1 MKEERYP
8 YTLNIKGH
16 LMELDVPKVMG
27 ILNVTPDSFYS
38 ESRTFAETDI
48 RKRIELMVNEGVD
61 IIDVGGCSTR
71 PGYKEPSEDE
81 EWERVNMG
89 CRLVRELAPS
99 IPLSID
105 TFRST
110 VAKKAILHWNA
121 DIINDVS
128 GGKDPEMFSVVAQHR
143 LIYVLT
149 HNREENVGY
158 SDVTAEV
165 ITELSKKI
173 NELHRLGENDIV
185 IDPGFGF
192 AKTLEENFRLLDE
205 LEEFTKIGYPL
216 LVGVSRKSM
225 IYKTLDCTPEET
237 LTGTIAL
244 DAISLIK
251 GANIL
256 RVHDVK
262 PAVETIKLY
271 KKLKESAL

>member
-1 MKEERYP
+1 MK
-8 YTLNIKGH
+8 
-16 LMELDVPKVMG
+16 LDVPKIMG

-38 ESRTFAETDI
+38 ESRTFAEADI
-48 RKRIELMVNEGVD
+48 RRRIELMVTEGVD

-71 PGYKEPSEDE
+71 PGYKEPTEDE

-89 CRLVRELAPS
+89 CRFVREIAPS

-173 NELHRLGENDIV
+173 NELHRLGVNDIV